1 MYLTQIFQ
9 GHRCSASS
17 HLTSLSCQACRGS
30 LCRLS
35 APRPPPP
42 LNKTGMGGEANSVA
56 LDYVHLSSASQQEIN
71 IITQKLSMLGNGEV
85 VQEKGDCRNEKN
97 RKK

>member
-1 MYLTQIFQ
+1 M
-9 GHRCSASS
+9 
-17 HLTSLSCQACRGS
+17 
-30 LCRLS
+30 
-35 APRPPPP
+35 
-42 LNKTGMGGEANSVA
+42 V
-56 LDYVHLSSASQQEIN
+56 LDYVHLSSASQQEID